1 MSASARSL
9 KRKLEVL
16 VVQLMTRTGAMRL
29 TPSLDSILDF
39 WLKLAQESGP
49 KAAMAKLMVPLIE
62 AHPELRGTLDA
73 KALAANAELVEALV
87 TCVLPSGLQRFSFA
101 ALATPSSFEVHWAT
115 PRFRRELLDGQG
127 KFRGQPFLQG
137 MTWPYLRELFQ
148 FLSVARQVYG
158 RQFPFEKS
166 VIVEHTGDNGLIRYF
181 QLRAHFDHFELR
193 TPEKL
198 PKISDEAWEKLS
210 LDLDDLE
217 LWKKTLPLDEFE
229 MYGLIVYEATDITE
243 EMTLSAIKQE
253 LVAKDPLQDSQRFG
267 RIQDHFRML
276 LSVDDLGLMVM
287 GSRDG
292 LLLELSPGDHPGED
306 WRTVDLATINQKL
319 SLHCQATLRDGRA
332 IVIEDLQ
339 KSDLCSQMMV
349 EALQKG
355 SRSYLM
361 MPLFFEGKKVG
372 VFTLTSGTAHAF
384 NNLTPYQLHEV
395 TPLLGLAVRRTWDS
409 FQARVE
415 SVIRERF
422 TALHPAVEWKFR
434 QQALEVVRTDHDLE
448 VLGEDIVFQN
458 VYPLFGA
465 SDVRN
470 STIIRNETIQQDL
483 SLQLR
488 LASDVLESAYSQR
501 RLTYL
506 SSRRYRLKQWLAHL
520 EHGLDSGDEPRI
532 IEFLKGE
539 IEPLF
544 DTLARFSETVQSA
557 VKAYREAL
565 DPRLGLVYQQRK
577 QYEQSM
583 TLLKE
588 RTAEILSRRQME
600 AQQVFPHYFELHKSD
615 GVDHML
621 YVGPAIHP
629 HGDFDPLYLRNLRL
643 WQLETMVEIAG
654 ESRRWTAEMERV
666 LESAHLLLV
675 QDNPL
680 SIRFS
685 QDEKQFNVDGAY
697 NARYEIIKK
706 RLDKAEVRD
715 TGERLTQPGKI
726 AIVYS
731 HPREAAE
738 YRDYIDYLQSLG
750 QLEGGVEELEIA
762 PLQGVVG
769 LRALR
774 ITAAL
779 QAS

>member
-1 MSASARSL
+1 
-9 KRKLEVL
+9 
-16 VVQLMTRTGAMRL
+16 VVQLMARTGAMRL

-39 WLKLAQESGP
+39 WLRQAEGQSLTAS
-49 KAAMAKLMVPLIE
+49 MARLMVAQIQ
-62 AHPELRGTLDA
+62 AHPELRGELNPQ
-73 KALAANAELVEALV
+73 ALEANHELVNALV
-87 TCVLPSGLQRFSFA
+87 ACVLPAGLQRFSFA

-115 PRFRRELLDGQG
+115 PRFRRELLDEQG
-127 KFRGQPFLQG
+127 KFRGEPFLQG
-137 MTWPYLRELFQ
+137 MTWDYLRQLFQ
-148 FLSVARQVYG
+148 FLSVARQVYNKH
-158 RQFPFEKS
+158 FPFEKS
-166 VIVEHTGDNGLIRYF
+166 VIIEQKSGLTRYF

-193 TPEKL
+193 SPKKL
-198 PKISDEAWEKLS
+198 PKVSEEAWEKLAME
-210 LDLDDLE
+210 LDDLE

-253 LVAKDPLQDSQRFG
+253 LVAKDPLQDYERFA

-276 LSVDDLGLMVM
+276 LGVDDLGLMVM

-292 LLLELSPGDHPGED
+292 LLLELSPCENSSQD

-319 SLHCQATLRDGRA
+319 SPYCQATLRDGKP
-332 IVIEDLQ
+332 IVIEDLA
-339 KSDLCSQMMV
+339 KADLCSQMMTD
-349 EALQKG
+349 AAAKG
-355 SRSYLM
+355 ARSYLM

-372 VFTLTSGTAHAF
+372 VFTFTSAVAHAF
-384 NNLTPYQLHEV
+384 NNLTPYRLQEV
-395 TPLLGLAVRRTWDS
+395 TPLLALAVRRTWDS
-409 FQARVE
+409 FQVRVE
-415 SVIRERF
+415 NVIRERF

-434 QQALEVVRTDHDLE
+434 QQALEVVRADHDLD
-448 VLGEDIVFQN
+448 VLGQDILFQN
-458 VYPLFGA
+458 VYPLFGV

-470 STIIRNETIQQDL
+470 STIIRNETIQADL

-488 LASDVLESAYSQR
+488 LASDVLETAYSER

-544 DTLARFSETVQSA
+544 ATLIKFSEAVRQS
-557 VKAYREAL
+557 VESYRDSL
-565 DPRLGLVYQQRK
+565 DPRLGLVYQQRR

-583 TLLKE
+583 TLLRE
-588 RTAEILSRRQME
+588 RTSDILSRRQVE
-600 AQQVFPHYFELHKSD
+600 AQNVFPHYFEMHKSD
-615 GVDHML
+615 GIDHML
-621 YVGPAIHP
+621 YVGPSIHP
-629 HGDFDPLYLRNLRL
+629 QGDFDPLYLRNLRL
-643 WQLETMVEIAG
+643 WQLETMVEIAR
-654 ESRRWTAEMERV
+654 ESHSWTAEMERV

-706 RLDKAEVRD
+706 RIDKAEVRD

-750 QLEGGVEELEIA
+750 HLVGPMEELEIA

-774 ITAAL
+774 ITAAP
-779 QAS
+779 A

>member
-1 MSASARSL
+1 M
-9 KRKLEVL
+9 
-16 VVQLMTRTGAMRL
+16 VQTMTRTGAMRL

-39 WLKLAQESGP
+39 WSKQAEGSGP
-49 KAAMAKLMVPLIE
+49 MAAMAKLMMPQIT
-62 AHPELRGTLDA
+62 AHPELRGPLNPEI
-73 KALAANAELVEALV
+73 LAANAELVDALV
-87 TCVLPSGLQRFSFA
+87 SCVLPAGLQRFSFA
-101 ALATPSSFEVHWAT
+101 ALATPSSFDVHWAT
-115 PRFRRELLDGQG
+115 PRFRRELLDGEG
-127 KFRGQPFLQG
+127 KFRGEPFLQG
-137 MTWPYLRELFQ
+137 MTWLYLRQLFQ
-148 FLSVARQVYG
+148 YLSVARQLYE
-158 RQFPFEKS
+158 RHFPFEKS
-166 VIVEHTGDNGLIRYF
+166 VIIEQTASNGLTRYF

-193 TPEKL
+193 APKKL
-198 PKISDEAWEKLS
+198 PKVTEEAWEQLS
-210 LDLDDLE
+210 MELDDLE
-217 LWKKTLPLDEFE
+217 LWKKTIPLDEFE
-229 MYGLIVYEATDITE
+229 MYGVVVYEATDITE

-253 LVAKDPLQDSQRFG
+253 LVAKDPLQDNARFS

-292 LLLELSPGDHPGED
+292 LLLELSPGENTASD
-306 WRTVDLATINQKL
+306 WRTVDLATIHQKL
-319 SLHCQATLRDGRA
+319 SLHCQATLKDGRA

-339 KSDLCSQMMV
+339 KAELCSQMMV
-349 EALQKG
+349 DALQHG
-355 SRSYLM
+355 ARSYLM
-361 MPLFFEGKKVG
+361 MPLFFEGQKVG
-372 VFTLTSGTAHAF
+372 VFTFTSRVPHAF
-384 NNLTPYQLHEV
+384 NNLTPYRLQEV
-395 TPLLGLAVRRTWDS
+395 TPLLALAVRRTWDT
-409 FQARVE
+409 FQQRVE

-448 VLGEDIVFQN
+448 LLGEDIVFQN

-470 STIIRNETIQQDL
+470 STVIRNDTIQQDL

-488 LASDVLESAYSQR
+488 LASGVLESAYGER

-532 IEFLKGE
+532 IEFLRGE

-544 DTLARFSETVQSA
+544 DTLAKFSETVHAA
-557 VKAYREAL
+557 VKSYREAL

-588 RTAEILSRRQME
+588 RTAEILSRRQIE

-621 YVGPAIHP
+621 YVGPSIHP

-654 ESRRWTAEMERV
+654 GSRRWISEMERV

-750 QLEGGVEELEIA
+750 QLEGLVEELEIA

-779 QAS
+779 T

>member
-1 MSASARSL
+1 MI
-9 KRKLEVL
+9 
-16 VVQLMTRTGAMRL
+16 QLMTRTGAMRL

-39 WLKLAQESGP
+39 WLQQAEGQGP
-49 KAAMAKLMVPLIE
+49 LAAMARLMVPHIE
-62 AHPELRGTLDA
+62 AHPELRGPLNSE
-73 KALAANAELVEALV
+73 ALEANSELVEALV
-87 TCVLPSGLQRFSFA
+87 SCVLPAGLQRFSFA

-115 PRFRRELLDGQG
+115 PRFRRELLDGEG
-127 KFRGQPFLQG
+127 KFRGEPFLQG
-137 MTWPYLRELFQ
+137 MTWVYLRQLFQ
-148 FLSVARQVYG
+148 YLSVARQHYN
-158 RQFPFEKS
+158 RHFPFEKS
-166 VIVEHTGDNGLIRYF
+166 VIIEQTGDNGLTRYF

-193 TPEKL
+193 APQTLPE
-198 PKISDEAWEKLS
+198 ISEEAWEVLAT
-210 LDLDDLE
+210 DLDDLE
-217 LWKKTLPLDEFE
+217 LWKKTVPLDEFE

-253 LVAKDPLQDSQRFG
+253 LVAKDPLHDNRRFH
-267 RIQDHFRML
+267 RIQDYFRML
-276 LSVDDLGLMVM
+276 LGVDDLGLMVM
-287 GSRDG
+287 GSKEG
-292 LLLELSPGDHPGED
+292 LILELSPGEDTTPD
-306 WRTVDLATINQKL
+306 WRTVDLATIHQKL
-319 SLHCQATLRDGRA
+319 SPHCQETLREGRA
-332 IVIEDLQ
+332 IVLEDL
-339 KSDLCSQMMV
+339 KKAHLCSQVMV
-349 EALQKG
+349 DALQDG
-355 SRSYLM
+355 ARSYLM
-361 MPLFFEGKKVG
+361 MPLFFEGQKVG
-372 VFTLTSGTAHAF
+372 VFTFTSRVPHAF
-384 NNLTPYQLHEV
+384 NNLTPWRLQEV
-395 TPLLGLAVRRTWDS
+395 TPLLALAVRRTWDS
-409 FQARVE
+409 FQQRVE
-415 SVIRERF
+415 AVIRERF

-434 QQALEVVRTDHDLE
+434 EQALEVVRTDHDFE

-488 LASDVLESAYSQR
+488 LASGVLESAYNER
-501 RLTYL
+501 KLTYL
-506 SSRRYRLKQWLAHL
+506 SSRRYRLKQWLVHL

-544 DTLARFSETVQSA
+544 EVLANFSETVHAA
-557 VKAYREAL
+557 VKSYREAL

-588 RTAEILSRRQME
+588 RTAEILSRRQVE

-750 QLEGGVEELEIA
+750 QLEGPVEELEIA

-779 QAS
+779 P

>member
-1 MSASARSL
+1 M
-9 KRKLEVL
+9 
-16 VVQLMTRTGAMRL
+16 VQTMTRTGAMRL

-39 WLKLAQESGP
+39 WSKQAEGSGP
-49 KAAMAKLMVPLIE
+49 MAAMAKLMMPQIT
-62 AHPELRGTLDA
+62 AHPELRGPLNPEV
-73 KALAANAELVEALV
+73 LAANAELVDALV
-87 TCVLPSGLQRFSFA
+87 SCVLPAGLQRFSFA
-101 ALATPSSFEVHWAT
+101 ALATPSSFDVHWAT
-115 PRFRRELLDGQG
+115 PRFRRELLDGEG
-127 KFRGQPFLQG
+127 RFRGEPFLQG
-137 MTWPYLRELFQ
+137 MTWLYLRQLFQ
-148 FLSVARQVYG
+148 YLSVARQLYE
-158 RQFPFEKS
+158 RHFPFEKS
-166 VIVEHTGDNGLIRYF
+166 VIIEQTGSNGLTRYF

-193 TPEKL
+193 APKKL
-198 PKISDEAWEKLS
+198 PKVSEEAWEQLS
-210 LDLDDLE
+210 MELDDLE
-217 LWKKTLPLDEFE
+217 LWKKTIPLDEFE
-229 MYGLIVYEATDITE
+229 MYGVVVYEATDITE

-253 LVAKDPLQDSQRFG
+253 LVAKDPLQDNARFS

-292 LLLELSPGDHPGED
+292 LLLELSPGENTASD
-306 WRTVDLATINQKL
+306 WRTVDLATIHQKL
-319 SLHCQATLRDGRA
+319 SLHCQATLKDGRA

-339 KSDLCSQMMV
+339 KAELCSQMMV
-349 EALQKG
+349 DALQQG
-355 SRSYLM
+355 ARSYLM
-361 MPLFFEGKKVG
+361 MPLFFEGQKVG
-372 VFTLTSGTAHAF
+372 VFTFTSRVPHAF
-384 NNLTPYQLHEV
+384 NNLTPYRLQEV
-395 TPLLGLAVRRTWDS
+395 TPLLALAVRRTWDT
-409 FQARVE
+409 FQQRVE

-448 VLGEDIVFQN
+448 LLGEDIVFQN

-470 STIIRNETIQQDL
+470 STVIRNDTIQQDL

-488 LASDVLESAYSQR
+488 LASGVLESAYSER

-532 IEFLKGE
+532 IEFLRGE

-544 DTLARFSETVQSA
+544 DTLAKFSDTVFAA
-557 VKAYREAL
+557 VKSYREAL

-588 RTAEILSRRQME
+588 RTAEILSRRQVE

-621 YVGPAIHP
+621 YVGPSIHP

-643 WQLETMVEIAG
+643 WQLETMVEIACG
-654 ESRRWTAEMERV
+654 SRRWTSEMERV

-750 QLEGGVEELEIA
+750 QLEGPVEELEIA

-779 QAS
+779 T

>member
-1 MSASARSL
+1 M
-9 KRKLEVL
+9 
-16 VVQLMTRTGAMRL
+16 VQLMTRTGAMRL

-39 WLKLAQESGP
+39 WVKQAEGSSPL
-49 KAAMAKLMVPLIE
+49 AAMARLLLPQIQ
-62 AHPELRGTLDA
+62 AHPELRGPLDA
-73 KALAANAELVEALV
+73 QALANHAELVEALV
-87 TCVLPSGLQRFSFA
+87 SCVLPAGLQRFSFA

-115 PRFRRELLDGQG
+115 PRFRRELLDAEG
-127 KFRGQPFLQG
+127 KFRGEPFLQG
-137 MTWPYLRELFQ
+137 MTWDYLRQLFQ
-148 FLSVARQVYG
+148 YLSVARQVYE

-166 VIVEHTGDNGLIRYF
+166 VIIEQTAENGLTRYF

-193 TPEKL
+193 TPKKL
-198 PKISDEAWEKLS
+198 PKISEEAWEKLS
-210 LDLDDLE
+210 MELDDLE

-253 LVAKDPLQDSQRFG
+253 LVAKDPLQDSQRFS
-267 RIQDHFRML
+267 RIQNHFRML
-276 LSVDDLGLMVM
+276 LGVDDLGLLVM

-292 LLLELSPGDHPGED
+292 LLLELSPGENSNAD

-319 SLHCQATLRDGRA
+319 SPYCQATLRDGRA
-332 IVIEDLQ
+332 IVIEDLL
-339 KSDLCSQMMV
+339 KADLCSHMMV
-349 EALQKG
+349 EASQNG
-355 SRSYLM
+355 ARSYLM

-372 VFTLTSGTAHAF
+372 VFTFSSRVAHAF
-384 NNLTPYQLHEV
+384 NNLTPYRLQEV
-395 TPLLGLAVRRTWDS
+395 TPLLALAVRRTWDS
-409 FQARVE
+409 FQQRVE
-415 SVIRERF
+415 GVIRERF

-434 QQALEVVRTDHDLE
+434 EQALEVVRTDHDLD

-470 STIIRNETIQQDL
+470 STVIRNETIQQDL

-488 LASDVLESAYSQR
+488 LASEVLESAYQER

-544 DTLARFSETVQSA
+544 ETLAKFSETVQAA
-557 VKAYREAL
+557 VKSYREAL
-565 DPRLGLVYQQRK
+565 DPRLGLIYQQRK

-583 TLLKE
+583 NLLKE
-588 RTAEILSRRQME
+588 RTAEILSRRQIE

-621 YVGPAIHP
+621 YVGPSIHP

-654 ESRRWTAEMERV
+654 ESRRWTREMERV

-738 YRDYIDYLQSLG
+738 YRDYIDYLKSLG
-750 QLEGGVEELEIA
+750 HLEGPVEELEIA

-774 ITAAL
+774 ITATM
-779 QAS
+779 